1 VPSESTPSVRA
12 DLLDTDLLQELSMLD
27 RAKPG
32 LLTDLHNRFLA
43 RRGAQLQ
50 ELDTASEQGDLD
62 RIRSLCH
69 SIKGGAGAS
78 ELCAPGLTARADP
91 PGNSRGIPREDS
103 LGRPRFSD
111 GQDNCAIRT
120 AAPVWHPAPAT
131 GHGTR
136 PGCVPAR
143 RHRRHQSAT
152 PVQAWCWS
160 SAPGPNHPPN
170 PPAIRRSG

>member
-69 SIKGGAGAS
+69 SIKGGAGA
-78 ELCAPGLTARADP
+78 LAMARLAEFAAAIEAQPQQLQLQPAMKQQFSTLLD
-91 PGNSRGIPREDS
+91 DS
-103 LGRPRFSD
+103 LRALRTWIDGPR
-111 GQDNCAIRT
+111 
-120 AAPVWHPAPAT
+120 
-131 GHGTR
+131 
-136 PGCVPAR
+136 
-143 RHRRHQSAT
+143 
-152 PVQAWCWS
+152 
-160 SAPGPNHPPN
+160 
-170 PPAIRRSG
+170 